1 MSEEQLKAF
10 MEKVQ
15 GDTSLQEKL
24 KAAADPDAVVTI
36 AKDAGFVITA
46 EEIRS
51 ELTDEEMESA
61 AGGITSYEWCDTKCQ
76 YTGLRCC
83 TQH

>member
-1 MSEEQLKAF
+1 MPEEQLKAF

-51 ELTDEEMESA
+51 ELTDEEPESA
-61 AGGITSYEWCDTKCQ
+61 AKVKKNYAKHLPPWPKAS
-76 YTGLRCC
+76 
-83 TQH
+83 